1 MTGKLQAQAKMGA
14 LLSIFVGVIALPIG
28 RFGKFNPLARA
39 ASDAAAQRELA
50 AAFGYDSDDS
60 EDDDILQFVQHT
72 VERHVRRRAA
82 AKRLRRKRK
91 LDWRRRKY
99 LARGWEVPDA
109 ALTPLSRAR
118 SPSHS
123 DRGPGRGQA
132 SPFVRK
138 ERSTMF

>member
-1 MTGKLQAQAKMGA
+1 MKIDWVKTIYGPPDGRGWHVHSLVKWKERYY
-14 LLSIFVGVIALPIG
+14 IAFAG
-28 RFGKFNPLARA
+28 G
-39 ASDAAAQRELA
+39 S
-50 AAFGYDSDDS
+50 GHDSDDS